1 MNNTKNEFEKIMDN
15 NSKFNNNDLNEMQ
28 KIIDSSQ
35 NSLKELARKER
46 INVLKLGKKYDG
58 KHRK

>member
-46 INVLKLGKKYDG
+46 INVLKLGK
-58 KHRK
+58 

>member
-15 NSKFNNNDLNEMQ
+15 NSKFNNNELNEMQ

>member
-1 MNNTKNEFEKIMDN
+1 MNNIKDEFEKIMDN
-15 NSKFNNNDLNEMQ
+15 NSKFDNQELNRMQ
-28 KIIDSSQ
+28 QIINSSQ
-35 NSLKELARKER
+35 NNLKELARKER